1 MVSARHFFL
10 LAFSMTGRVVL
21 TCIDIGPG
29 GLERAHLS
37 YYRHPLASRGKI
49 LHPLFLLF
57 QISWSVNKGTDTG
70 HCFLFLGRRSHN
82 AVYNLMIN
90 RIYSRVIMVKVKPLI
105 LLSKART
112 SAWTDLCDPLTQ
124 VRDTQQHNR
133 SWHCTVQ
140 HTDQDADINDRSP
153 APGSCQ
159 QIWSVFLINP
169 QSKKYHRHLMTGRGW
184 VVLTTHLQG
193 VRQLKKISCKKS
205 KWWIWMNLGRQFFI
219 LLSQFIR

>member
-1 MVSARHFFL
+1 
-10 LAFSMTGRVVL
+10 MTGRVVL
-21 TCIDIGPG
+21 TCIDTGPG
-29 GLERAHLS
+29 ELERAHLS
-37 YYRHPLASRGKI
+37 YCRHPLASRGKI
-49 LHPLFLLF
+49 LHPLSVLLF

-90 RIYSRVIMVKVKPLI
+90 RIYYSGVIMVKVKPLI

-159 QIWSVFLINP
+159 QIWSVHLIIP
-169 QSKKYHRHLMTGRGW
+169 QSKKYHRQDDWTRMSCSNNSSTGQPS
-184 VVLTTHLQG
+184 VEKDKLQEK
-193 VRQLKKISCKKS
+193 QM
-205 KWWIWMNLGRQFFI
+205 MNLNEFRTTIFHSPFTI
-219 LLSQFIR
+219 YSIKNLTLKDPT